1 MNMNMNVNMN
11 MVGANSLLMEQ
22 QIKNNMIEEIYNYDF
37 KTVCTKEQVYLK
49 REKSCNIFL
58 LQFNLENKKK
68 NLHDI
73 INLNMYD
80 LLFNLNKA
88 NFEKI
93 EIKKWISPNEIE
105 VLFLFKPFGKELGI
119 KPKYM
124 YIRTIANITNE
135 KHIYTS
141 VDIDYPYAEEVQN
154 YEKVKNIISTMIINF
169 ESNHKININYIFKF
183 ELAHTLPIYM
193 ENILGLIMKKMFL
206 HLKQFIEIA

>member
-1 MNMNMNVNMN
+1 MN

-141 VDIDYPYAEEVQN
+141 VDIDYPYTEELQN

>member
-1 MNMNMNVNMN
+1 MNVN

-68 NLHDI
+68 NLYDI

-124 YIRTIANITNE
+124 YIRTIANIANE

-141 VDIDYPYAEEVQN
+141 VDIDYPYAEELQN

-206 HLKQFIEIA
+206 HLKQFIEIT